1 MGDLRRRLQSIS
13 ISAPA
18 LKGRWAILELASVAL
33 ATACRK
39 CVWGVSASIGL
50 SSGHGL
56 ARTAIELAHRAS
68 ESLRLGLNELALAL
82 HS

>member
-1 MGDLRRRLQSIS
+1 MAAEGQNLLSYPPS
-13 ISAPA
+13 GV
-18 LKGRWAILELASVAL
+18 KGREANLELASVAL

-68 ESLRLGLNELALAL
+68 DSLRLGLNELTLAV

>member
-1 MGDLRRRLQSIS
+1 MAAEGQNLLSYPPS
-13 ISAPA
+13 GV
-18 LKGRWAILELASVAL
+18 KGREPVLELASVAL

-39 CVWGVSASIGL
+39 RVWGVSASIGL

>member
-1 MGDLRRRLQSIS
+1 MAAREQNLLCYPGKGV
-13 ISAPA
+13 
-18 LKGRWAILELASVAL
+18 KGRWAILELASVAL

>member
-1 MGDLRRRLQSIS
+1 MAAREQNSLCYPG
-13 ISAPA
+13 
-18 LKGRWAILELASVAL
+18 KGVNRQCGTMELASVAL

-68 ESLRLGLNELALAL
+68 ESLRLGLNELALAV

>member
-1 MGDLRRRLQSIS
+1 MAAEGQNLLSYPPS
-13 ISAPA
+13 GV
-18 LKGRWAILELASVAL
+18 KGREAVLELASVAL

-39 CVWGVSASIGL
+39 CVWGVSISIGL
-50 SSGHGL
+50 SHHGL

-68 ESLRLGLNELALAL
+68 DSLRLGLNELTLAL

>member
-1 MGDLRRRLQSIS
+1 MGDLRQRLRPIS

-18 LKGRWAILELASVAL
+18 LKGREAVLELASVAL

>member
-1 MGDLRRRLQSIS
+1 MAAEGQNLLSYPPSGVNCRE
-13 ISAPA
+13 AV
-18 LKGRWAILELASVAL
+18 LELAAVAL

-56 ARTAIELAHRAS
+56 ARTAVELAHRAS

>member
-1 MGDLRRRLQSIS
+1 MGDLRQRLRPIS
-13 ISAPA
+13 ISAPPLNCREA
-18 LKGRWAILELASVAL
+18 VLELASVAL

-56 ARTAIELAHRAS
+56 ARTAVELAHRAS